1 MDGCSSVR
9 FTANITTVVESNTVD
24 KKARHNHAPARPVG
38 TDHTK
43 RDVYDGAD
51 LRRPVSVNPA
61 RFLAFELPS
70 RMGSRLYYPNGDV
83 RWIDS

>member
-9 FTANITTVVESNTVD
+9 FTANILTHDTAYGQESQTQP
-24 KKARHNHAPARPVG
+24 RPRPVG
-38 TDHTK
+38 ADHAQ

-51 LRRPVSVNPA
+51 LRRPVSVDPA
-61 RFLAFELPS
+61 RFLAFKPPS
-70 RMGSRLYYPNGDV
+70 RMGNRLYYPNGDV

>member
-1 MDGCSSVR
+1 M
-9 FTANITTVVESNTVD
+9 D

-38 TDHTK
+38 ADHTK

-51 LRRPVSVNPA
+51 LRRPVSVDPA
-61 RFLAFELPS
+61 RFLAFKPPS